1 MNPNMPFTSS
11 NHWNN
16 YPSFSQA
23 NYPPFNQMQYPPF
36 NQMNYPPMQQTNP
49 PFVDP
54 TIWTPWP
61 SQQQPYLNQWNPN
74 WRGQQPSFPNQFPQ
88 FQSQV
93 QQPLSLPSSTPL
105 NNQMMRPQL
114 PVQPVSDYFCHL
126 AQKHLGL

>member
-16 YPSFSQA
+16 YPSFNQA
-23 NYPPFNQMQYPPF
+23 NYPPFNQMPYPPL

-54 TIWTPWP
+54 TMWTPWP
-61 SQQQPYLNQWNPN
+61 PQQQPYLNQWNPN
-74 WRGQQPSFPNQFPQ
+74 WRGQQPPFPNQLPQ
-88 FQSQV
+88 LQSQFL
-93 QQPLSLPSSTPL
+93 QPLSLPSGTPL

-114 PVQPVSDYFCHL
+114 LVQPNPNPNNKAV
-126 AQKHLGL
+126 